1 MPEVIRY
8 LKHERRHNSSL
19 IVDPAVLAMYLQTY
33 AMASCVTCR
42 RGSRT
47 IWSEVE
53 LLASRLWQMDKVPPL
68 LPPCIGAWVTAGPGG
83 GMGGLSTSGC
93 SRSSIT
99 PENVILRISAPVQFP
114 SATSR
119 SRWTISAGR
128 HTSRT
133 LSGQGVQDF
142 HYEHLRDRKTGIRLA
157 KIRPDAGGKTDAISS
172 VES

>member
-1 MPEVIRY
+1 MTVEVERLPDRLPSREVERTCMPEVIRY

-19 IVDPAVLAMYLQTY
+19 IVDPAVLAIMDVSAD

-53 LLASRLWQMDKVPPL
+53 LLASRLWQMDTTTTSAMHRRVGDG
-68 LPPCIGAWVTAGPGG
+68 GARGRHGW
-83 GMGGLSTSGC
+83 LSTSGC

-99 PENVILRISAPVQFP
+99 LENVILRISAPVQFP

-119 SRWTISAGR
+119 SR
-128 HTSRT
+128 
-133 LSGQGVQDF
+133 
-142 HYEHLRDRKTGIRLA
+142 
-157 KIRPDAGGKTDAISS
+157 
-172 VES
+172 